1 MPYETP
7 TPRCRQAKD
16 DERQRL
22 TRLRRLRRTRSS
34 RRFRWSA
41 FSTVGRLPNGL
52 NLVAAFNGG
61 LNELGYAPGKS
72 VAVEYRWAQGE
83 NDRLPGL
90 AADLVG
96 ACAFNFAV
104 AKIARNIL
112 NWVRQRTKNRR

>member
-1 MPYETP
+1 VDAADHQTLEYPLLLWPYETP

-61 LNELGYAPGKS
+61 LNELGYAEGKS

-83 NDRLPGL
+83 KTIGCP
-90 AADLVG
+90 A
-96 ACAFNFAV
+96 
-104 AKIARNIL
+104 
-112 NWVRQRTKNRR
+112 